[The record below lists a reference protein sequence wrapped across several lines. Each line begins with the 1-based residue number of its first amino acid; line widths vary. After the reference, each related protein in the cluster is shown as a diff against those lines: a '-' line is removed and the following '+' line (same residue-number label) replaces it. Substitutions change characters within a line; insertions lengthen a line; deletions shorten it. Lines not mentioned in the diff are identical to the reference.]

1 MSVPYTDTNHLCHPL
16 LNTSIFDENERVDD
30 GSFGRVVGDGWSAAA
45 PSTSG
50 KPNLDEDDSRS
61 AYAPYYKYDQQYK
74 V

>member
-1 MSVPYTDTNHLCHPL
+1 MQSTQEKHEAEIISY
-16 LNTSIFDENERVDD
+16 DENERVDD